1 MVIKRKL
8 SRDFVESMVVVELS
22 CQGIYSMSMTYK
34 RLSLKESRKSEQKA
48 ELDFLIDSG
57 AFHSLVPSRVLLD
70 LAVEPYRSVD
80 IILADGS
87 KMTRKVGDLYFEL
100 NGEGAVA
107 PVIFGEEGEEPL
119 LGATTLEALGLVL
132 NPLKRELYPMRIRQM

>member
-1 MVIKRKL
+1 MA
-8 SRDFVESMVVVELS
+8 
-22 CQGIYSMSMTYK
+22 MTYR
-34 RLSLKESRKSEQKA
+34 RLLLKESRKSPNNA

-57 AFHSLVPSRVLLD
+57 AFHSLVPRAVLQT

-80 IILADGS
+80 IILADGT
-87 KMTRKVGDLYFEL
+87 KMTREVGDLYFEL

-132 NPLKRELYPMRIRQM
+132 NPLRRELYPMRLRQM

>member
-1 MVIKRKL
+1 MLLR
-8 SRDFVESMVVVELS
+8 
-22 CQGIYSMSMTYK
+22 
-34 RLSLKESRKSEQKA
+34 ESRKAQQKV
-48 ELDFLIDSG
+48 ELDFLVDSG
-57 AFHSLVPSRVLLD
+57 AFHSLVPRGILES

-80 IILADGS
+80 ILLADGC
-87 KMTRKVGDLYFEL
+87 KLTREVGDLYFEL
-100 NGEGAVA
+100 NGEGAMA

>member
-1 MVIKRKL
+1 M
-8 SRDFVESMVVVELS
+8 
-22 CQGIYSMSMTYK
+22 GMTYRK
-34 RLSLKESRKSEQKA
+34 LSLKENHKSEQKA

-57 AFHSLVPSRVLLD
+57 AFHSLVPRRVLQSLSI
-70 LAVEPYRSVD
+70 EPYRSVE

-87 KMTRKVGDLYFEL
+87 KLIRQVGDLYFEL
-100 NGEGAVA
+100 EGEGAMA
-107 PVIFGEEGEEPL
+107 PVIFGEEGEEAL